1 MSIRR
6 ILVLGLASTLLG
18 ACSSVKDMVPGVYR
32 IDIQQGNAISEE
44 MIGQLQPGMN
54 KRQVG
59 YIMGTPLLVDA
70 FHNDRWDYVYS
81 FQPGGEERQQKRLSL
96 FFENDELA
104 GVQGDYRP
112 PDKLVVPEP
121 KDEVV
126 VVPPR
131 DLDDTLWGGMKR
143 WFASDSK

>member
-1 MSIRR
+1 MSIPR
-6 ILVLGLASTLLG
+6 ILILGLAGALLC
-18 ACSSVKDMVPGVYR
+18 ACASVRNALPGVYR
-32 IDIQQGNAISEE
+32 IDIQQGNAITEE

-70 FHNDRWDYVYS
+70 FHSDRWDYVYS
-81 FQPGGEERQQKRLSL
+81 MQPGGEERQQKRLSL
-96 FFENDELA
+96 FFEKDELT

-112 PDKLVVPEP
+112 PEKLVVPEP

-126 VVPPR
+126 VIPPR
-131 DLDDTLWGGMKR
+131 DLDDTLWGAMKR
-143 WFASDSK
+143 WFSSDSK

>member
-1 MSIRR
+1 MSLPRF
-6 ILVLGLASTLLG
+6 LVLGLAGALLC
-18 ACSSVKDMVPGVYR
+18 ACASVRNALPGVYR
-32 IDIQQGNAISEE
+32 IDVQQGNAITEE

-54 KRQVG
+54 KRQVS

-96 FFENDELA
+96 FFEKDELT

-112 PDKLVVPEP
+112 PEKLVVLEP
-121 KDEVV
+121 KDELV

-131 DLDDTLWGGMKR
+131 DLDDTLWGAMKR
-143 WFASDSK
+143 WFSSDAK